1 MNLTRI
7 SAESS
12 ASWKSFLRKRTAVF
26 FTFLFPIILVS
37 IFSFLVGTQNNGLFS
52 EEPAYYVASYISIV
66 ILFTPLS
73 RMSMT
78 VARGRDGSL
87 FEKLSTTPLTQTEWL
102 LAHSITIFKICLF
115 STLLVLIIA
124 SILTDFSFTIPLTLI
139 LFIFLGSFLF
149 CNIGVILGSI
159 TKSQDGAIT
168 ASNSVAL
175 PLLFLSDTFIP
186 LNVFPNWFVPLISFS
201 PLTPFSRSTREIFLS
216 STFPINGFLSLLIL
230 TIIAFTISSYL
241 LPFKND

>member
-7 SAESS
+7 LAESS

-37 IFSFLVGTQNNGLFS
+37 IFSFLVGTQTSGLFS
-52 EEPAYYVASYISIV
+52 EDPAYYVASYISIV
-66 ILFTPLS
+66 ILFTPIS

-102 LAHSITIFKICLF
+102 LAHTITIFKICLF

-124 SILTDFSFTIPLTLI
+124 SILTDFTFTIPLTLI

-168 ASNSVAL
+168 ASNSLAL

-186 LNVFPNWFVPLISFS
+186 LNYFPTWFVPLISFS
-201 PLTPFSRSTREIFLS
+201 PLTPFSRATRDIFIS
-216 STFPINGFLSLLIL
+216 STFPIDGFILLVLLNIL
-230 TIIAFTISSYL
+230 VFAISSYL
-241 LPFKND
+241 LPFHSD